1 MRYTKSF
8 LIKTICLA
16 ILISILPSMGVSP
29 DYMQNISYGSEANDR
44 DGYTEYIVQKGDNL
58 SGIAKKFDTDI
69 STLIR
74 DNNIKDKNHIY
85 VGQKLKVRDNK
96 LDTNETAGL
105 GKEFNIEAD
114 HIEEDFDNY
123 DEYEHLGLISLDMR
137 DADLRDVISTI
148 AYYLDSYAIL
158 LEEPVRVNFQVKDME
173 PHKALGLLLQTLGL
187 SYIQDGE
194 LLVIGQLSKL
204 QNEFYSQMMLT
215 RFNLKYISSDNLES
229 QIQKL
234 GIPIQIVTIDKNP
247 KAIWVQGPP
256 QSLTKVKEII
266 NMLDKAENATESSK
280 LVSVK
285 LKNITTDKLAPVI
298 TELDLPVQVITIP
311 DIMGT
316 LWLQGAKVD
325 VDNAVSVISSLD
337 VAESSSDQYT
347 LFLFKLRN
355 TAAKDA
361 VERLELFG
369 FEGVKTVSFS
379 YPEFGKDILVLCP
392 KDMKTRVITALEG
405 LDLRGLGDSPSQIML
420 PVYSATGPDAVDVLE
435 ARRSLLIQLMDELSD
450 DRNVIDVS
458 DDILTRDG
466 EEYRVLLVRSTVEVI
481 NKVKNMVELID
492 SP

>member
-1 MRYTKSF
+1 MRYSKRF

-16 ILISILPSMGVSP
+16 ILISLLVSVGVSP
-29 DYMQNISYGSEANDR
+29 DYKQNISYGYDTNDK
-44 DGYTEYIVQKGDNL
+44 DGYTEYIVKKGDNL
-58 SGIAKKFDTDI
+58 SSIAKKFNTDI
-69 STLIR
+69 STLIK
-74 DNNIKDKNHIY
+74 DNRIKDKNHIY
-85 VGQKLKVRDNK
+85 VGQKLKIRDNNAGSK
-96 LDTNETAGL
+96 DSLDLDTDND
-105 GKEFNIEAD
+105 KEINID
-114 HIEEDFDNY
+114 TTHFDEDFDTHDGY
-123 DEYEHLGLISLDMR
+123 GYADLISLDMR

-285 LKNITTDKLAPVI
+285 LKNITTDK
-298 TELDLPVQVITIP
+298 Q
-311 DIMGT
+311 
-316 LWLQGAKVD
+316 
-325 VDNAVSVISSLD
+325 
-337 VAESSSDQYT
+337 
-347 LFLFKLRN
+347 LR
-355 TAAKDA
+355 
-361 VERLELFG
+361 
-369 FEGVKTVSFS
+369 
-379 YPEFGKDILVLCP
+379 
-392 KDMKTRVITALEG
+392 
-405 LDLRGLGDSPSQIML
+405 
-420 PVYSATGPDAVDVLE
+420 
-435 ARRSLLIQLMDELSD
+435 
-450 DRNVIDVS
+450 
-458 DDILTRDG
+458 
-466 EEYRVLLVRSTVEVI
+466 
-481 NKVKNMVELID
+481 
-492 SP
+492 